1 MFCRSALA
9 TGLVLGLLVAACA
22 PPPSTPAPDDA
33 QWNRIQQAGKLV
45 VGTAG
50 DYPPFEYYNPQFQ
63 LDGFD
68 IALMNAIGQKLQ
80 LPIEYNNFAF
90 DGLPAA
96 LQIGQIDAAIAA
108 ISVTDERLSA
118 VDFSNVY
125 YIGSGAALAKA
136 GSGIGTVT
144 TLEQLVQ
151 YRVGVQ
157 DGSIYQ
163 TQLQDLVD
171 FGQMPAGNLVP
182 FIKADEGL
190 TALKQ
195 GVVDLFVMDDAPA
208 KEAIAAG
215 GVELAG
221 TGVAQQRYAIAM
233 AKGSPTLLS
242 EINRALVELT
252 NDGTIAHLTKFYM
265 QYTPAEVVAPVPPPT
280 PVPGT
285 TATPAPG
292 GCLDGMAWVKDLS
305 YDDEDMEDPPDLDP
319 GEDFE
324 KGWRIENVGTCKWTE
339 DYSIRYVYGNKPEA
353 KMDGDTTHVD
363 GSVKPNDTYDMYVE
377 LEAPDKSGTYQGFW
391 QMYNA
396 SGQAFGETVWV
407 GIHVEDD
414 HPDKTSTPTPKI
426 TPTPTNTLEPQ
437 PVTPTPTN
445 TLEPATVP
453 PPPEISAFSAQ
464 PAQLSL
470 GACVELSWSFTGT
483 DLAAAYINRNDIVI
497 FDDVPLTGSEQDCT
511 ITEPGNYLYEL
522 LVSSEFGGSA
532 YSRAQVEVTAP

>member
-1 MFCRSALA
+1 MILRSALA
-9 TGLVLGLLVAACA
+9 AGLVLGMLVSACA
-22 PPPSTPAPDDA
+22 PAPAAPAPADPHWD
-33 QWNRIQQAGKLV
+33 RIQQAGKLI

-108 ISVTDERLSA
+108 ISVTDERLSV

-163 TQLQDLVD
+163 TQLQDLVA
-171 FGQMPAGNLVP
+171 FGQMPAENLVP
-182 FIKADEGL
+182 FIQADEGL
-190 TALKQ
+190 TALRQ
-195 GVVDLFVMDDAPA
+195 GLIDLFVMDDAPA
-208 KEAIAAG
+208 EQAIAAG

-221 TGVAQQRYAIAM
+221 TGVAQQRYAVALP
-233 AKGSPTLLS
+233 KGSSTLQA
-242 EINRALVELT
+242 EINRALIDLT
-252 NDGTIAHLTKFYM
+252 NDGTIAHLIEFYM
-265 QYTPAEVVAPVPPPT
+265 RYKPAEVPPPAPPPT
-280 PVPGT
+280 AVPVPT
-285 TATPAPG
+285 STPAPG
-292 GCLDGMAWVKDLS
+292 ACSDGMAWVKDLS

-353 KMDGDTTHVD
+353 KMDGKNTYVD
-363 GSVKPNDTYDMYVE
+363 GSVKPNETYDMYVE

-396 SGQAFGETVWV
+396 LGQAFGETVWV

-426 TPTPTNTLEPQ
+426 TPTPTNTLEP
-437 PVTPTPTN
+437 
-445 TLEPATVP
+445 ATVP
-453 PPPEISAFSAQ
+453 PPPEINAFSAQ
-464 PAQLSL
+464 PAELTV

-497 FDDVPLTGSEQDCT
+497 LDGVPLTGSEQDCS
-511 ITEPGNYLYEL
+511 ITEPGTYLYEL
-522 LVSSEFGGSA
+522 QVSSEFGGSA